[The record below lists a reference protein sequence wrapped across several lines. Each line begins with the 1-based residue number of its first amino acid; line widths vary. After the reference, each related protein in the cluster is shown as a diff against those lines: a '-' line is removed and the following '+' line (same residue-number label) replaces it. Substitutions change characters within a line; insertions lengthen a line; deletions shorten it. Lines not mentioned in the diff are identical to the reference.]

1 MKDNVIIMPMLKI
14 KQMKETEAKMPETT
28 DREKCMKK
36 ILQYLIHEE
45 EESYERNRT
54 RYNRRNCR

>member
-14 KQMKETEAKMPETT
+14 KQMKETEAKIPETT

-36 ILQYLIHEE
+36 ILQYLIYKEE
-45 EESYERNRT
+45 EAYEKNRA